1 MANIP
6 YTLQSLRVLAERESR
21 RGKDI
26 SRIIPSVDTAVS
38 ALRERREKYKLEVST
53 LTKGS
58 TAYDEAR
65 AKYFEERSD
74 LRALRDDA
82 LEESLEQA
90 LRNFEVAVSDN
101 SFVFELKPAVK
112 LGDRQT
118 YSIASDLSI
127 AFPSKQA
134 ANVVRN
140 LKFTGSYSRNSIT
153 RALKESLEKKYAHA
167 IYRLDIKKFFDSIP
181 HEGLLFKLRV
191 EPRFDRITEALVAK
205 LLTEYSEITGSPKG
219 VPQGVGISSHLA
231 EFYMGGFDR
240 QMKTTRGVLFYAR
253 YVDDI
258 VLVMDTEA
266 TLSAVKQTVSE
277 SLEALQL
284 MINDEKTAEIIADKE
299 GNYASGES
307 LNYLGYCFT
316 RANGSL
322 TTSLTEKRHARRVS
336 RLQKS
341 FQHWLDGSPGKNNP
355 NTGRDGLL
363 HDRIRYLAGN
373 TKLLNSK
380 ANVAVGLY
388 FSNSALDEDAQDLN
402 ELDTLLAEFLAEH
415 VDKLSPLL
423 YAKLSCINFVDSF
436 RDKPFYRFSQQR
448 LKRIVQLWQEET
460 V

>member
-1 MANIP
+1 MSGVP
-6 YTLQSLRVLAERESR
+6 YTLQSLRELAERESR

-26 SRIIPSVDTAVS
+26 SRIIPDMDIAVS
-38 ALRERREKYKLEVST
+38 ALRERRERYKLEVSA
-53 LTKGS
+53 LTRGS

-65 AKYFEERSD
+65 AKYLEERIS
-74 LRALRDDA
+74 LRASRDDV
-82 LEESLEQA
+82 LENSLEQA
-90 LRNFEVAVSDN
+90 LQNFEAYLSDN
-101 SFVFELKPAVK
+101 SFIYELEPAVK

-118 YSIASDLSI
+118 YCISNNLPV
-127 AFPSKQA
+127 AFPAKQA
-134 ANVVRN
+134 AHVVRN

-153 RALKESLEKKYAHA
+153 RALKESLEKNYSHTV
-167 IYRLDIKKFFDSIP
+167 YRLDIKSFFDSIP
-181 HEGLLFKLRV
+181 HERLLFKLRT

-231 EFYMGGFDR
+231 EFYMGDFDR

-258 VLVMDTEA
+258 VLVMDTEE
-266 TLSAVKQTVSE
+266 TLSTVKQSISE

-284 MINDEKTAEIIADKE
+284 IINDEKTTEIITDKK

-307 LNYLGYCFT
+307 LNYLGYRFERT
-316 RANGSL
+316 NGSL
-322 TTSLTEKRHARRVS
+322 TTGLTERRHARRIS

-341 FQHWLDGSPGKNNP
+341 FQHWLDGSPDKTNP

-363 HDRIRYLAGN
+363 HDRVRYLAGN

-388 FSNSALDEDAQDLN
+388 FSNSALDEDAQELK
-402 ELDTLLAEFLAEH
+402 ELDTLLSEFLAEH
-415 VDKLSPLL
+415 IDKLSPRL
-423 YAKLSCINFVDSF
+423 YERLSCIGFVDSF

-448 LKRIVQLWQEET
+448 LKRIVQLWQEKA